1 VQRRRYGQL
10 PILAGRLAI
19 PQLQTL
25 KVDVLPAGQAHVPAT
40 GPPATATERDGRYDP
55 RVCDVL
61 LDRGQR
67 AVRPAVGERA
77 VGESPVAVPVLMVA
91 VRLEVCTSATSGV

>member
-10 PILAGRLAI
+10 SVLAGRLAV

-25 KVDVLPAGQAHVPAT
+25 KVNVLPAGQAHVPAT
-40 GPPATATERDGRYDP
+40 GPPATAAERDGGYDP

-67 AVRPAVGERA
+67 DVRPAVGERA
-77 VGESPVAVPVLMVA
+77 VGSPPIAVPVPVVA
-91 VRLEVCTSATSGV
+91 VRLEVRTGAPSGV